1 MAGVEL
7 MTEVEMMEGVE
18 RMTEAEGMER
28 MAGGIR
34 VTKTHGRRS
43 VAGLNQMDNCLWKI
57 PALVKKGQLFRP
69 VHCHEVNRERC
80 RMAGY
85 EGYQYPVQC
94 FKADMERMVAGRQ
107 DEQAS
112 FHDTILQQ
120 S

>member
-1 MAGVEL
+1 MDGSAWNHYREHFL
-7 MTEVEMMEGVE
+7 EGLE
-18 RMTEAEGMER
+18 Q
-28 MAGGIR
+28 AGGIR

-57 PALVKKGQLFRP
+57 PALVKKGQLFQP

-85 EGYQYPVQC
+85 EGCQYPVQC
-94 FKADMERMVAGRQ
+94 FGMDMEQMLSEQQ
-107 DEQAS
+107 DAQEPC
-112 FHDTILQQ
+112 HDTILQQ

>member
-1 MAGVEL
+1 MDGSAWNHYREHFL
-7 MTEVEMMEGVE
+7 EGLE
-18 RMTEAEGMER
+18 Q
-28 MAGGIR
+28 AGGIR

-57 PALVKKGQLFRP
+57 PALVKKGQLFQP

-85 EGYQYPVQC
+85 EWYQYPVQC
-94 FKADMERMVAGRQ
+94 FKADMERMLSGRP
-107 DEQAS
+107 DELAS

>member
-1 MAGVEL
+1 
-7 MTEVEMMEGVE
+7 MES
-18 RMTEAEGMER
+18 EGY
-28 MAGGIR
+28 
-34 VTKTHGRRS
+34 GREENH
-43 VAGLNQMDNCLWKI
+43 AYL
-57 PALVKKGQLFRP
+57 GQLFQP
-69 VHCHEVNRERC
+69 VHCYEVNRERC

-107 DEQAS
+107 DELAS